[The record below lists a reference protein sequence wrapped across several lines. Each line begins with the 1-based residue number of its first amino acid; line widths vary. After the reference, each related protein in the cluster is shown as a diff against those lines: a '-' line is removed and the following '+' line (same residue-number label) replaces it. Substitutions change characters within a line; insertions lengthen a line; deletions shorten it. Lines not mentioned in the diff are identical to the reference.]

1 MEHRSPKNGQF
12 AGQHRVF
19 FIGRVWLAADHPKV
33 VVDLVPSTYKPISAG
48 VPAKEIGNWTQGV
61 LPADGWRRFAGGR
74 RMILLEV
81 RTESLKKDLETQRA
95 LCADAPYTLTGPQ
108 KLTLAHAAERLGQVL
123 AKPVNYIAIPHDT
136 ARNTMLG
143 SGMPR
148 WLVGASVE
156 YAEAYSQGW
165 GDFVTT
171 HFQAI
176 TGESHGRS

>member
-1 MEHRSPKNGQF
+1 MVSSLANIACSF
-12 AGQHRVF
+12 
-19 FIGRVWLAADHPKV
+19 GRVWLAADHPKV

-61 LPADGWRRFAGGR
+61 LPADGRRRFAGGR

-81 RTESLKKDLETQRA
+81 RAESLKKDLETQRA
-95 LCADAPYTLTGPQ
+95 LCADAPE
-108 KLTLAHAAERLGQVL
+108 AATTCADPGGR
-123 AKPVNYIAIPHDT
+123 HT

-171 HFQAI
+171 DFQAI
-176 TGESHGRS
+176 TGREPRAFMKFAADSAPAFGGALAPARHGA